1 MFNSLPYFC
10 VGCECFPGVGESE
23 WMFKTTINVTEE
35 ELAAEHVDLVFD
47 GLDTFAIIK
56 LVCWT
61 TRKAI
66 SSKENLPFVS
76 TEW

>member
-1 MFNSLPYFC
+1 
-10 VGCECFPGVGESE
+10 VGESE
-23 WMFKTTINVTEE
+23 WMFKTTINMTEE

-56 LVCWT
+56 LVSLT

-66 SSKENLPFVS
+66 SS
-76 TEW
+76 